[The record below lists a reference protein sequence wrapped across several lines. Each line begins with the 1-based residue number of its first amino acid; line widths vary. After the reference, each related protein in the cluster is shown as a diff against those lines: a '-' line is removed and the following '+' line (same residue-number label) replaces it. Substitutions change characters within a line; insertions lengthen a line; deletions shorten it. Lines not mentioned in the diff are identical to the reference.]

1 MVTLNQTA
9 GTSSKTEAS
18 MFRKKTC
25 ELNFY
30 NERTSSLNFKFIFAE
45 INIVLN

>member
-9 GTSSKTEAS
+9 GISSQTEAS
-18 MFRKKTC
+18 MFREKTC

-30 NERTSSLNFKFIFAE
+30 KERTSSQSFKFIFAE
-45 INIVLN
+45 TNIVLY